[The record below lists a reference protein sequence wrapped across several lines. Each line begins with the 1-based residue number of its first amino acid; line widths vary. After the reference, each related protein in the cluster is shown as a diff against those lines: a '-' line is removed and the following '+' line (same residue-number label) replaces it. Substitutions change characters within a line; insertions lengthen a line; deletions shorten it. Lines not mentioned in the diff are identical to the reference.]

1 MKTGY
6 EISFEEFK
14 SLLSDPE
21 WRKMVAPLVTEW
33 FGCQVVVKD
42 RGFWLKGLDGREL
55 DPLAMHEQVQAD
67 PEKQGRIYRTAMTL
81 WR

>member
-14 SLLSDPE
+14 SLL
-21 WRKMVAPLVTEW
+21 R
-33 FGCQVVVKD
+33 QVVVKD